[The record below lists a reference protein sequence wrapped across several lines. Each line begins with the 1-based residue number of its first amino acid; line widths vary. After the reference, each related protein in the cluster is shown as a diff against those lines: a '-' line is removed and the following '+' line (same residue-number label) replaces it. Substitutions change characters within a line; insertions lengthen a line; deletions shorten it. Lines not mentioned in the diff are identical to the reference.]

1 MPQQVGTINLEAHA
15 LIDWSYEFPA
25 TLDDNGNLITSAWAA
40 RMQVRDSFKVLQAE
54 AFVAIGNDGKPLA
67 IISRDALLK
76 SSQYFYDLILESPSG
91 VQSKRYSGTLQIL
104 DTITDW
110 SLASVSPNPTPN
122 NNLFHSYALPT
133 LPAAQSLSALRLV
146 SISSSNYTYSDPAD
160 LISVGSIAGLTLQSV
175 NAGSNIK
182 PIVNQLVSDQSWN
195 WVRGSP
201 VFLGAAGT
209 LTQIPPSS
217 GNLVAVAR
225 VLDSK
230 ILFICIEETIRL

>member
-25 TLDDNGNLITSAWAA
+25 TRDDNGNLITSAWAA

-54 AFVAIGNDGKPLA
+54 AFVDIGNDGKPLA

-76 SSQYFYDLILESPSG
+76 SSQYLYDLILESPSG
-91 VQSKRYSGTLQIL
+91 LRSKRYSGTLQIL
-104 DTITDW
+104 DTVTDW
-110 SLASVSPNPTPN
+110 SLSIDSPPPSHQDNTS
-122 NNLFHSYALPT
+122 HSYSLPS
-133 LPAAQSLSALRLV
+133 LPAAQSLSALRIV
-146 SISSSNYTYSDPAD
+146 SISSAHYTYSEPAD
-160 LISVGSIAGLTLQSV
+160 LISVSSIAGLTLQSV
-175 NAGSNIK
+175 NAESHIK

-230 ILFICIEETIRL
+230 ILFISIEEIIRL

>member
-25 TLDDNGNLITSAWAA
+25 TRDDNGNLITSAWAA
-40 RMQVRDSFKVLQAE
+40 QMQVRDSFKVLQAE
-54 AFVAIGNDGKPLA
+54 AFVSIGNDAKPLA
-67 IISRDALLK
+67 TISRDALLK

-91 VQSKRYSGTLQIL
+91 VQSKRYSGTLQIF
-104 DTITDW
+104 DTVTDW
-110 SLASVSPNPTPN
+110 SLASAWPNLTPN

-133 LPAAQSLSALRLV
+133 LPAAQPLSALRLV

-160 LISVGSIAGLTLQSV
+160 LISAGSIAGLTLQSV

-201 VFLGAAGT
+201 VFLGSAGT
-209 LTQIPPSS
+209 LTQLPPSS

-230 ILFICIEETIRL
+230 TLFINIEDAIVL